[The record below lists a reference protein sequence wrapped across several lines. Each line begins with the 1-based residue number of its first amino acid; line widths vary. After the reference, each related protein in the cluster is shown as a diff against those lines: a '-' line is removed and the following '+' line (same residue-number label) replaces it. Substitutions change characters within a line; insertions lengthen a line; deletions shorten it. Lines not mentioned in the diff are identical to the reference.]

1 MLMNTVILV
10 YDTDLINADKLKIR
24 YECKLIQLSLELTI
38 EHMIIVSHS

>member
-10 YDTDLINADKLKIR
+10 YDTDLINADNVKIR
-24 YECKLIQLSLELTI
+24 YECILIQLSLELTI